1 MKPSDIQNAEYI
13 NKHAKQGDIYEDKN
27 RQQWRCAI
35 VPGTEYGLENDVMV
49 WETPSLDLVYE
60 LEASAEP
67 YSFVRNEPPA
77 REAARPSVFKDQ

>member
-1 MKPSDIQNAEYI
+1 MKPSDIQTAAYI

-35 VPGTEYGLENDVMV
+35 VPGTEYGLKNDVMV
-49 WETPSLDLVYE
+49 WETPSLDRVYE

-67 YSFVRNEPPA
+67 YSFVRNEPQQGKPLA
-77 REAARPSVFKDQ
+77 PSIFKD